1 MRDHEVVTPEDVE
14 LLRDGFLEERHLPNG
29 LSWEDVVI
37 MVKKE
42 IPELWQLLVL
52 DHQQESVLPVG

>member
-14 LLRDGFLEERHLPNG
+14 LLRDGFLEERHLPEG

-42 IPELWQLLVL
+42 IAELW
-52 DHQQESVLPVG
+52 